1 MLPCVCVIIDN
12 RKRQNVA
19 RTSVTLLLSCSYFI
33 LTSSAIQL
41 EPNLF
46 VNLNLFLC
54 YWLVKETPNTT
65 HFHPLLWVT
74 ILSHFEAVDNEVEAS
89 FSNE

>member
-1 MLPCVCVIIDN
+1 MHRD
-12 RKRQNVA
+12 
-19 RTSVTLLLSCSYFI
+19 
-33 LTSSAIQL
+33 L

-54 YWLVKETPNTT
+54 YWLVEETPNTT

-89 FSNE
+89 FSNERECEFFICVHEDNFLIKTATDLLRVLLEATS

>member
-33 LTSSAIQL
+33 LTSSAIQCTATWSL
-41 EPNLF
+41 M
-46 VNLNLFLC
+46 FLC

-65 HFHPLLWVT
+65 HFNPLLWVT